1 VGYDEVLDNTKVG
14 RSYKAS
20 MIETFESHIK
30 EFLTDREIQ
39 MTKIITKS
47 LLFSLIPLHHN
58 EKCAKY
64 YGLIDQV

>member
-1 VGYDEVLDNTKVG
+1 
-14 RSYKAS
+14 